1 MKKITQVI
9 TFIMIV
15 VMLFGLGQ
23 QQVNAADNITK
34 STVADS
40 ETINNWHAANAFDDS
55 TKNVG
60 RIWTDKSVSTGDVT
74 LTGRQDEPQSATI
87 KKGAD
92 SDFLVGLSALSA
104 TAKIVGE
111 TTVSLDIVLVLDVS
125 GSMEDPAGLTDRT
138 KRIDRLKEA
147 VNDFIDSSA
156 KENDKSADENK
167 QSRIA
172 VIKFAGEESD
182 KIGNETYR
190 KGQYSYNYTQVVS
203 GYKAY
208 TSSDKSE
215 LQNKVN
221 ALRPAGGTLV
231 DNAMELTQKLVN
243 QSKTDEAS
251 NENRKNVKRVVIFFT
266 DGVPASVS
274 NFDKDVA
281 ERAIK
286 SAKSIKKDADI
297 YTIGIFNNA
306 DAKITGHTGD
316 GEWTDIEKANAF
328 MHGLSSN
335 YPNAESYD
343 NLGTRAKDSNGNDAT
358 YYKATDASSLK
369 DIFNQIGDEI
379 ISSAQSPTEVGK
391 GENPSQAG
399 YITITD
405 QLGDYMQVDD
415 INTLVYANKL
425 FTDAKVSETTDN
437 NKKIVTYTFKEDI
450 PDTNHV
456 YPEGNLK
463 DIRITVEKTIED
475 DQLQTGDI
483 VTVQIP
489 ANLIPL
495 RYYEVNRDGS
505 MSIDE
510 TYPMRLF
517 YDVSL
522 KDGVA
527 DKLKNPDAQMKTY
540 INANK
545 NENNQVY
552 FYSNQYDKTQSGG
565 ESGGVGAYVK
575 FVPAATNDFYYF
587 QNDTVL
593 YTDEACKNSVT
604 DSIDTSGAAMYYYQ
618 RDYYEQ
624 GNNGKAVSRS
634 NTVMIPG
641 NSNLLLGN
649 YAKKNAAGEY
659 YIPAGTPRTT
669 SLSSFAE
676 DKAEES
682 NVTGTAS
689 QSIKPVWNN
698 QDKSVTAYLGNNGRL
713 AVAVPDAPVTLTGD
727 TALRGTKTLTGR
739 DMKENEAF
747 EFTLTAGDDNT
758 QTAIQ
763 DGAVTIAEN
772 GDIAVVAGAKDGETK
787 EIQFGDVT
795 FTKTGTY
802 TFDIKENVPQTQ
814 AGGMTYDAHTTK
826 VTVNVVRDTEDFAK
840 LKASVSYNSVTAG
853 IATDKAT
860 FENSYSSSTEAEG
873 GTSAEVMANKI
884 LNGRPL
890 KAGEFQFKLAT
901 RPTNGSNGT
910 VIQEKQNQENGNIS
924 FDSLKYKT
932 SNTAAGDTAIILSQ
946 AVRDGYAEKSTDQN
960 GNTVYT
966 LKYRIYE
973 EAAEGTLPNGVS
985 AVTNFYDFTVTVTDN
1000 GNGTLTA
1007 VTNYPEGK
1015 GKFEFVNQYGASGVP
1030 MEITGSKTLSY
1041 EEGLIPDSITGKFT
1055 FTLEALT
1062 EGTPM
1067 PENTT
1072 AVNDA
1077 AGNVNFGQIT
1087 FSLSQLEG
1095 VPMDGNGTRT
1105 KEFEYKVTESG
1116 NVSGV
1121 TNDTGA
1127 STGKTFNLTL
1137 HDDGEGT
1144 LTVTRNP
1151 AEEPLF
1157 SFTNTYNVSE
1167 LSSSVTDQVKVNKSL
1182 TGKELKEKEFRFE
1195 LLEGSSVIA
1204 TGTNDA
1210 DGNVAFDKITY
1221 TKPGNHLYMVR
1232 EVNQGETGITYD
1244 DQTYMIHTKIT
1255 DNGDGT
1261 LKAEHQVL
1269 AGIGEDDQMI
1279 PAEGNAIIFQ
1289 NSYKAEP
1296 ANITIEAVKKLEGG
1310 TLKEGQF
1317 TFQLKDK
1324 DGKAAA
1330 EVKNKKD
1337 GAVRFENLT
1346 FDSEGTYEYTI
1357 SEVNDKQT
1365 DVTYDENVYKLTVS
1379 VTDDGSGVL
1388 SAKVSGDKAIF
1399 TNIYKATDAK
1409 TDQKTDIDT
1418 KPKTPTTDA
1427 KTDSKTDIDTKS
1439 KTPTTDAKDKAPE
1452 TGDSSCMALYLVLMG
1467 IAAMSGALV
1476 LRKKNK

>member
-1 MKKITQVI
+1 MKKITQVV

-40 ETINNWHAANAFDDS
+40 ETINNWHDVNALDDS

-60 RIWTDKSVSTGDVT
+60 RIWTDKSVSTVDVT
-74 LTGRQDEPQSATI
+74 LTGRQNESQSATI
-87 KKGAD
+87 TKSAD
-92 SDFLVGLSALSA
+92 SDFLVGLSALSS
-104 TAKIVGE
+104 TAKIVGQ
-111 TTVSLDIVLVLDVS
+111 TTVPLDIVLVLDVS
-125 GSMEDPAGLTDRT
+125 GSMDDSAGPTGGK

-156 KENDKSADENK
+156 KENDKRADVNK

-172 VIKFAGEESD
+172 VVKFAGDKSD
-182 KIGNETYR
+182 KVGDDTY
-190 KGQYSYNYTQVVS
+190 KKLGYTYNHTQVVS
-203 GYKAY
+203 EYKAY
-208 TSSDKSE
+208 TSRDKSE
-215 LQNKVN
+215 LQKKVN
-221 ALRPAGGTLV
+221 ALKPAGATMA
-231 DNAMELTQKLVN
+231 DNAMNLTQKLVN

-266 DGVPASVS
+266 DGMPASVS
-274 NFDKDVA
+274 GFDKDVA
-281 ERAIK
+281 ESAIK
-286 SAKSIKKDADI
+286 TAKSIKKDADI

-343 NLGTRAKDSNGNDAT
+343 NLGTRAKDTNGNDAT
-358 YYKATDASSLK
+358 YYKATDASRLK
-369 DIFNQIGDEI
+369 DIFTQIGDEI
-379 ISSAQSPTEVGK
+379 ISSAQSPTEVGQ

-405 QLGDYMQVDD
+405 QLGNYMQVDD
-415 INTLVYANKL
+415 INTLVYANKI
-425 FTDAKVSETTDN
+425 FTDAKVSETTEN
-437 NKKIVTYTFKEDI
+437 NKKIVTYSFKEDI
-450 PDTNHV
+450 PETNHV
-456 YPEGNLK
+456 YPEGNLQ

-475 DQLQTGDI
+475 DQLQTGDL

-522 KDGVA
+522 KAGVA
-527 DKLKNPDAQMKTY
+527 DKLKNPDAKMKAY
-540 INANK
+540 INSNK

-552 FYSNQYDKTQSGG
+552 FYSNQYDNTQSGG
-565 ESGGVGAYVK
+565 ESGGAGAYTR
-575 FVPAATNDFYYF
+575 FVPAATNGFYYF
-587 QNDTVL
+587 QNDAPL
-593 YTDEACKNSVT
+593 YTDEACKNPVKT
-604 DSIDTSGAAMYYYQ
+604 DLDTSGATTYYYQ
-618 RDYYEQ
+618 QDYYEL
-624 GNNGKAVSRS
+624 GDNGKAVSRS

-659 YIPAGTPRTT
+659 YIPAGTPSTT
-669 SLSSFAE
+669 SLSYFAE
-676 DKAEES
+676 DKADGA
-682 NVTGTAS
+682 NVTGTAT

-713 AVAVPDAPVTLTGD
+713 AVGVPDAPVTLTGD
-727 TALRGTKTLTGR
+727 TAIRGTKTLTGR

-772 GDIAVVAGAKDGETK
+772 GEKAVVAGAKDGETK
-787 EIQFGDVT
+787 EFQFGDVT
-795 FTKTGTY
+795 FTKAGTY
-802 TFDIKENVPQTQ
+802 TFDIRENVPQTQ

-826 VTVNVVRDTEDFAK
+826 VIVTVVRDTEDFAK
-840 LKASVSYNSVTAG
+840 LKASVSYNSGTAG
-853 IATDKAT
+853 IAADKAT

-901 RPTNGSNGT
+901 RPINGSNGT
-910 VIQEKQNQENGNIS
+910 VIQEKQNQENGKIS

-932 SNTAAGDTAIILSQ
+932 SNIAAGDTAIVLSQ
-946 AVRDGYAEKSTDQN
+946 AARDGYAEKSTDQN

-966 LKYRIYE
+966 LNYRIYE
-973 EAAEGTLPNGVS
+973 EAAEGTLPNGLS
-985 AVTNFYDFTVTVTDN
+985 AVKNSYDFTVTVTDN

-1015 GKFEFVNQYGASGVP
+1015 DEFEFLNQYGASSVP
-1030 MEITGSKTLSY
+1030 VEITGSKTLSY
-1041 EEGLIPDSITGKFT
+1041 EEGLTPDTITGMFT
-1055 FTLEALT
+1055 FTLDALT
-1062 EGTPM
+1062 EGAPM

-1072 AVNDA
+1072 TVNDA

-1087 FSLSQLEG
+1087 FYLSQLEG
-1095 VPMDGNGTRT
+1095 VAPDENGTRT
-1105 KEFEYKVTESG
+1105 KEFEYKVTEFG
-1116 NVSGV
+1116 NIAGV

-1127 STGKTFNLTL
+1127 STGKTFKLIL

-1151 AEEPLF
+1151 AEGPLF

-1182 TGKELKEKEFRFE
+1182 TGRELRDGEFQFE

-1204 TGTNDA
+1204 TGTNDV
-1210 DGNVAFDKITY
+1210 DGNVTFDKITY
-1221 TKPGNHLYMVR
+1221 TKPGNHRYTVR

-1244 DQTYMIHTKIT
+1244 DQTYMIYTMIT

-1269 AGIGEDDQMI
+1269 AEIVEDDHMD
-1279 PAEGNAIIFQ
+1279 PEKENAITFQ

-1296 ANITIEAVKKLEGG
+1296 ANVTIEAVKKLEGG

-1324 DGKAAA
+1324 DGKAVA

-1337 GAVRFENLT
+1337 GAIRFENLT

-1365 DVTYDENVYKLTVS
+1365 GVTYDENVYKLTVS

-1388 SAKVSGDKAIF
+1388 SAKVSSDKAIF
-1399 TNIYKATDAK
+1399 TNHYKATDAK
-1409 TDQKTDIDT
+1409 TDIDT
-1418 KPKTPTTDA
+1418 KPKAP
-1427 KTDSKTDIDTKS
+1427 DS
-1439 KTPTTDAKDKAPE
+1439 DAKDKVPK
-1452 TGDSSCMALYLVLMG
+1452 TGDSSSMALYLVLMG

-1476 LRKKNK
+1476 LRRKNK